1 MSQFGWMLYGL
12 WIGACI
18 GGALYIWAAIA
29 RAAL

>member
-18 GGALYIWAAIA
+18 AGAGCTWLIV
-29 RAAL
+29 RAAQQ